1 MPRTKTME
9 ERLRKLGN
17 ILFDQRMRKDVS
29 TAIVAEEIG
38 VTRQYISQLEKGQ
51 KQPSPE
57 KIRLLA
63 EYYSYDEDE
72 LFYIL
77 GEVPL
82 SITELVKSEIELH
95 HIINDI
101 YKNTNM
107 SDERRKGLLKHIKLL
122 IRDYND

>member
-1 MPRTKTME
+1 ME

-82 SITELVKSEIELH
+82 SITELVQSEIELH

-101 YKNTNM
+101 YKNNNM